1 MRWCLLL
8 LMGLLGLPG
17 LNARPASSQME
28 TLVLTNANIID
39 GSSESP
45 SMGRAV
51 VVVDGRIVAIVAA
64 DAAPSGGVVH
74 DLKGKYLLPGLV
86 DAHVHI
92 GSTGQARRALQTG
105 ITTVRSMGT
114 GNYADVGLREL
125 AAKGIIESPEILA
138 TGYHVRTHPT
148 ESMFINDPSLSDL
161 WSGVHGAD
169 AYRRVTA
176 ANLERG
182 VDWIKITSTE
192 RAGLPNTDPRKQT
205 MTLDEIT
212 AVVDEATNRGVPV
225 ACHAHGDEGG
235 RAAVLGGVRSIEHGT
250 YLSEETLTL
259 MKERGTFLVP
269 TVAVVEDLMNP
280 GGDYDDPVLQV
291 RGRHMLPRVMEA
303 VATAR
308 RLGVKIVAATD
319 TGFRADSTLTLQH
332 EIEALTKCGLSPMEA
347 IQAATSVAA
356 ELLEIDD
363 RTGTI
368 RQGYEAD
375 LIVVDQ
381 NPLENILSLQDVL
394 LVVNNGKVV
403 LDRLSFA
410 LE

>member
-1 MRWCLLL
+1 
-8 LMGLLGLPG
+8 
-17 LNARPASSQME
+17 ME
-28 TLVLTNANIID
+28 MLVLTNANVID

-45 SMGRAV
+45 SLGRAV
-51 VVVDGRIVAIVAA
+51 VVDDGRIVSIVAA

-74 DLKGKYLLPGLV
+74 DLKGKYLLSGLV

-92 GSTGQARRALQTG
+92 GSTSQARRALRTG

-138 TGYHVRTHPT
+138 AGYHVRTHPA
-148 ESMFINDPSLSDL
+148 ESLFINDPSLSDL

-205 MTLDEIT
+205 MTVDEIT

-235 RAAVLGGVRSIEHGT
+235 RAAVLGGVHSIEHGT

-303 VATAR
+303 VRTAH

-319 TGFRADSTLTLQH
+319 TGFRPDSTLTLQH

>member
-8 LMGLLGLPG
+8 LIGLLGLYP
-17 LNARPASSQME
+17 RPASSQME
-28 TLVLTNANIID
+28 MLVLTNANVID

-45 SMGRAV
+45 SLGRAV
-51 VVVDGRIVAIVAA
+51 VVDDGRIVSSVAA

-92 GSTGQARRALQTG
+92 GSTSQARRALRTG

-138 TGYHVRTHPT
+138 AGYHVRTHPA
-148 ESMFINDPSLSDL
+148 ESLFINDPSLSDL

-205 MTLDEIT
+205 MTVDEIT

-235 RAAVLGGVRSIEHGT
+235 RAAVLGGVHSIEHGT

-303 VATAR
+303 VRTAY

-319 TGFRADSTLTLQH
+319 TGFRPDSTLTLQH

>member
-1 MRWCLLL
+1 
-8 LMGLLGLPG
+8 
-17 LNARPASSQME
+17 ME
-28 TLVLTNANIID
+28 MLVLTNANVID

-45 SMGRAV
+45 SLGRAV
-51 VVVDGRIVAIVAA
+51 VVDDGRIVSIVAA

-92 GSTGQARRALQTG
+92 GSTSQARRALRTG

-138 TGYHVRTHPT
+138 AGYHVRTHPA
-148 ESMFINDPSLSDL
+148 ESLFINDPSLSDL

-205 MTLDEIT
+205 MTVDEIT

-235 RAAVLGGVRSIEHGT
+235 RAAVLGGVHSIEHGT

-303 VATAR
+303 VRTAH

-319 TGFRADSTLTLQH
+319 TGFRPDSTLTLQH

>member
-8 LMGLLGLPG
+8 LMGLLGLY
-17 LNARPASSQME
+17 ARPASSQME
-28 TLVLTNANIID
+28 TLVLTNANVID

-45 SMGRAV
+45 SLGRAV
-51 VVVDGRIVAIVAA
+51 VDDDGRIVSIVAA

-92 GSTGQARRALQTG
+92 GSTSQARRALRTG

-138 TGYHVRTHPT
+138 AGYHVRTHPA
-148 ESMFINDPSLSDL
+148 ESLFINDPSLSDL

-176 ANLERG
+176 VNLERG
-182 VDWIKITSTE
+182 VDWIKITSTD

-205 MTLDEIT
+205 MTVDEIT

-303 VATAR
+303 VRTAH

-319 TGFRADSTLTLQH
+319 TGFRPDSTLTLQH

>member
-1 MRWCLLL
+1 MRWNRFLLI
-8 LMGLLGLPG
+8 GLAGLY
-17 LNARPASSQME
+17 AQPASSQPD
-28 TLVLTNANIID
+28 TLVFTNANVID

-45 SMGRAV
+45 SMHRAV
-51 VVVDGRIVAIVAA
+51 VVADGRIVAIVAA

-74 DLKGKYLLPGLV
+74 DLKGKYLLPGLI
-86 DAHVHI
+86 DAHVHV
-92 GSTGQARRALQTG
+92 GSTGQALKALQTG

-114 GNYADVGLREL
+114 GNYADIGLREL
-125 AAKGIIESPEILA
+125 AKKGVIESPEILA
-138 TGYHVRTHPT
+138 AGYHVTPHPS
-148 ESMFINDPSLSDL
+148 EALFINDPSLSDL

-182 VDWIKITSTE
+182 VDWIKIASTE

-205 MTLDEIT
+205 MTADEIA

-225 ACHAHGDEGG
+225 AAHAHGDEGG

-269 TVAVVEDLMNP
+269 TVAIVEDLMNP

-291 RGRHMLPRVMEA
+291 RGRHMLPRVMET

-319 TGFRADSTLTLQH
+319 TGFRPDSTLTLQH
-332 EIEALTKCGLSPMEA
+332 EIEALTKCGMTPMEA

-381 NPLENILSLQDVL
+381 NPLENILSLQDIL

>member
-1 MRWCLLL
+1 MRWGSLLVL
-8 LMGLLGLPG
+8 ALFA
-17 LNARPASSQME
+17 NPASSQTG
-28 TLVLTNANIID
+28 TLVLTHANVID
-39 GSSESP
+39 GASESP
-45 SMGRAV
+45 AMDRAV
-51 VVVDGRIVAIVAA
+51 VVRDGRIVAIVAS
-64 DAAPSGGVVH
+64 DAAPAAGIVH
-74 DLKGKYLLPGLV
+74 DLKGKYLLPGLI

-92 GSTGQARRALQTG
+92 GSTSQARKALRTG

-114 GNYADVGLREL
+114 SHWADVGLREL
-125 AAKGIIESPEILA
+125 AEKRIIESPEILA
-138 TGYHVRTHPT
+138 AGYHVRTHPSET
-148 ESMFINDPSLSDL
+148 LFLDDPSLSDL
-161 WSGVHGAD
+161 WSGVHGPE

-192 RAGLPNTDPRKQT
+192 RAGLPDTDPRKQT
-205 MTLDEIT
+205 MTVEEVA
-212 AVVDEATNRGVPV
+212 AVVDEATSRGVPV

-269 TVAVVEDLMNP
+269 TVAVVQDLMLP

-291 RGRHMLPRVMEA
+291 RGRHMLPRVMET

-308 RLGVKIVAATD
+308 RLGVEVVAATD
-319 TGFRADSTLTLQH
+319 TGFRPHSTLTLQH

-347 IQAATSVAA
+347 IHAATSVAA
-356 ELLEIDD
+356 ELLGIAD
-363 RTGTI
+363 RTGVI
-368 RQGYEAD
+368 QQGYEAD

-381 NPLENILSLQDVL
+381 NPLDNILSLQDVL
-394 LVVNNGKVV
+394 MVVNDGEVA

>member
-1 MRWCLLL
+1 MRWHWLLL
-8 LMGLLGLPG
+8 LGLLGSYTQS
-17 LNARPASSQME
+17 ASSQPD
-28 TLVLTNANIID
+28 TLVFTNANVID
-39 GSSESP
+39 GSSGSV
-45 SMGRAV
+45 SMNRAV
-51 VVVDGRIVAIVAA
+51 VVGDGHIIAIVAA

-74 DLKGKYLLPGLV
+74 DLKGKYLLPGLI
-86 DAHVHI
+86 DAHVHVA
-92 GSTGQARRALQTG
+92 STGQVRKALRTG
-105 ITTVRSMGT
+105 ITTVRSAGT
-114 GNYADVGLREL
+114 GNYADIGLREL
-125 AAKGIIESPEILA
+125 AKKGIIESPEILA
-138 TGYHVRTHPT
+138 AGYHVISHPS
-148 ESMFINDPSLSDL
+148 EALFINDPSLSDL
-161 WSGVHGAD
+161 WSGVRGAD

-182 VDWIKITSTE
+182 VDWIKIASTE

-205 MTLDEIT
+205 MTLDEIA

-225 ACHAHGDEGG
+225 AAHAHGDEGG

-269 TVAVVEDLMNP
+269 TVAIVEDLMNP
-280 GGDYDDPVLQV
+280 GGDYDDPVLRV
-291 RGRHMLPRVMEA
+291 RGRHMLPRVMEV

-319 TGFRADSTLTLQH
+319 TGFRPDSTLTLQH
-332 EIEALTKCGLSPMEA
+332 EIEALTKCGMSPMEA
-347 IQAATSVAA
+347 IRAATSVAA

-403 LDRLSFA
+403 LDRLNFA

>member
-8 LMGLLGLPG
+8 LIGLLGLYP
-17 LNARPASSQME
+17 RPASSQME
-28 TLVLTNANIID
+28 MLVLTNANVID

-45 SMGRAV
+45 SLGRAV
-51 VVVDGRIVAIVAA
+51 VVDDGRIVSIVAA

-92 GSTGQARRALQTG
+92 GSTSQARRALRTG

-138 TGYHVRTHPT
+138 AGYHVRTHPA
-148 ESMFINDPSLSDL
+148 ESLFINDPSLSDL

-205 MTLDEIT
+205 MTVDEIT

-235 RAAVLGGVRSIEHGT
+235 RAAVLGGVHSIEHGT

-303 VATAR
+303 VRTAH

-319 TGFRADSTLTLQH
+319 TGFRPDSTLTLQH

>member
-1 MRWCLLL
+1 MPMRWCWLL
-8 LMGLLGLPG
+8 LMGPL
-17 LNARPASSQME
+17 ARPASSQTE
-28 TLVLTNANIID
+28 TLVLTNANVID
-39 GSSESP
+39 GASESP

-51 VVVDGRIVAIVAA
+51 VIRDGRIVAIVAA
-64 DAAPSGGVVH
+64 DAAPSGGVVR

-92 GSTGQARRALQTG
+92 GSTSQARKALRTG

-114 GNYADVGLREL
+114 GNYADIGLREL
-125 AAKGIIESPEILA
+125 ANKGIIESPEILA
-138 TGYHVRTHPT
+138 AGYHVRTHPS
-148 ESMFINDPSLSDL
+148 ESLFIDDPSLSDL

-182 VDWIKITSTE
+182 VNWIKITSTE

-235 RAAVLGGVRSIEHGT
+235 RAAVIGGVRSIEHGT

-291 RGRHMLPRVMEA
+291 RGRHMLPRVMEV

-319 TGFRADSTLTLQH
+319 TGFRPDSTLTLQH

-394 LVVNNGKVV
+394 MVVNNGKVV

>member
-8 LMGLLGLPG
+8 LIGLLGLYP
-17 LNARPASSQME
+17 RPASSQME
-28 TLVLTNANIID
+28 MLVLTNANVID

-45 SMGRAV
+45 SLGRAV
-51 VVVDGRIVAIVAA
+51 VVDDGRIVSSVAA

-92 GSTGQARRALQTG
+92 GSTSQARRALRTG

-138 TGYHVRTHPT
+138 AGYHVRTHPA
-148 ESMFINDPSLSDL
+148 ESLFINDPSLSDL

-205 MTLDEIT
+205 MTVDEIT

-235 RAAVLGGVRSIEHGT
+235 RAAVLGGVHSIEHGT

-303 VATAR
+303 VRTAH

-319 TGFRADSTLTLQH
+319 TGFRPDSTLTLQH

>member
-1 MRWCLLL
+1 MRRSLLL
-8 LMGLLGLPG
+8 LMGLLGLY
-17 LNARPASSQME
+17 ARPASSQME
-28 TLVLTNANIID
+28 TLVLTNANVID
-39 GSSESP
+39 GLSESP
-45 SMGRAV
+45 SLGRAV
-51 VVVDGRIVAIVAA
+51 VVDDGRIVSIVAA

-92 GSTGQARRALQTG
+92 GSMSQARRALRTG

-114 GNYADVGLREL
+114 GNYADVGLRAL

-138 TGYHVRTHPT
+138 AGYHVRTHPA
-148 ESMFINDPSLSDL
+148 ESLFINDPSLSDL
-161 WSGVHGAD
+161 WLGVHGAD

-205 MTLDEIT
+205 MTVDEIT

-303 VATAR
+303 VRTAR
-308 RLGVKIVAATD
+308 RLGVQIVAATD

-375 LIVVDQ
+375 LIVVEQ

>member
-1 MRWCLLL
+1 MRWGWLLVAML
-8 LMGLLGLPG
+8 VAP
-17 LNARPASSQME
+17 PASSQ
-28 TLVLTNANIID
+28 TGALVLTNANVID
-39 GSSESP
+39 GASDSP
-45 SMGRAV
+45 MLDRAV
-51 VVVDGRIVAIVAA
+51 VVRDGRIVAIVSS
-64 DAAPSGGVVH
+64 DAAPAAGTVH
-74 DLKGKYLLPGLV
+74 DLNGKYLLPGLI
-86 DAHVHI
+86 DAHVHLA
-92 GSTGQARRALQTG
+92 STSQARRALLTG
-105 ITTVRSMGT
+105 ITTARSMGT
-114 GNYADVGLREL
+114 SHYADVGLREL
-125 AAKGIIESPEILA
+125 EEKGIIESPEILA
-138 TGYHVRTHPT
+138 SGYHVRTHPS
-148 ESMFINDPSLSDL
+148 ESLFLDDPSLADL
-161 WSGVHGAD
+161 WSGVHGPE

-192 RAGLPNTDPRKQT
+192 RAGLPDTDPRKQT
-205 MTLDEIT
+205 MTEEEIA
-212 AVVDEATNRGVPV
+212 AVVDEATSRGVPV
-225 ACHAHGDEGG
+225 ACHAHGDEGA

-269 TVAVVEDLMNP
+269 TVAVVEDLMLP

-308 RLGVKIVAATD
+308 RLGVEVVAATD
-319 TGFRADSTLTLQH
+319 TGFRPDSTLTLQH

-347 IQAATSVAA
+347 IRAATSVAA
-356 ELLEIDD
+356 ELLGIDD
-363 RTGTI
+363 RTGI
-368 RQGYEAD
+368 IQQGYEAD

-381 NPLENILSLQDVL
+381 NPLDNILSLQDVL
-394 LVVNNGKVV
+394 MVVTDGDVV

>member
-86 DAHVHI
+86 DAHVQI
-92 GSTGQARRALQTG
+92 GSTGQARRALRTG